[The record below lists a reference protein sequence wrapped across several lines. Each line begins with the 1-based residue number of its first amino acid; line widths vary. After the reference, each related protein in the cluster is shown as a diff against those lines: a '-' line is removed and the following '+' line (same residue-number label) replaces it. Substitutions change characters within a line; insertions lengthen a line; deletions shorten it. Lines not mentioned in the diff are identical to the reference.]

1 MISAKKKSK
10 DRKDESAELVTRGC
24 FQSGQGKLLGGGD
37 FRVES

>member
-10 DRKDESAELVTRGC
+10 DRKDESAELVTGGC
-24 FQSGQGKLLGGGD
+24 FQSGQGKLLGGD